1 VRWLIDGYNVIRQD
15 PALRG
20 REAERLESGRAALL
34 RLVAGIARRLPG
46 DDFTVVFD
54 GARAGGAGQPPGRVR
69 VVFSRPPESADD
81 VLLRL
86 ARETGTGGVVVSSD
100 RRVQDGARRAGC
112 AAVNAPDFLEA
123 ADPDGTDPEPD
134 ADADVEPRRKGG
146 NPHRLSRAARDARHA
161 LERLRRGASEG

>member
-34 RLVAGIARRLPG
+34 RLVAGIAQRLPG
-46 DDFTVVFD
+46 DGFTVVFD
-54 GARAGGAGQPPGRVR
+54 GARVGGAGPPPGRVR

-112 AAVNAPDFLEA
+112 TAVSAPDFLDAAEA
-123 ADPDGTDPEPD
+123 PPDPTGDDVDEEGEDD
-134 ADADVEPRRKGG
+134 ARPRRG
-146 NPHRLSRAARDARHA
+146 PAHRLGRDARNRQRA
-161 LERLRRGASEG
+161 LDRLRRAR

>member
-20 REAERLESGRAALL
+20 HEAERLESGRAALL
-34 RLVAGIARRLPG
+34 RLVAGIARRLPR

-54 GARAGGAGQPPGRVR
+54 GARVGGAGPPPGRVR
-69 VVFSRPPESADD
+69 VAFSRPPESADD

-100 RRVQDGARRAGC
+100 HRVQDGARRAGC
-112 AAVNAPDFLEA
+112 AAVSAPDFLDA
-123 ADPDGTDPEPD
+123 AQGPADPANGGD
-134 ADADVEPRRKGG
+134 ADEEREDDVRPRRGSA
-146 NPHRLSRAARDARHA
+146 HRLGRDARNRQRA
-161 LERLRRGASEG
+161 LDRLRRAR

>member
-1 VRWLIDGYNVIRQD
+1 MRWLIDGYNVIRQD

-34 RLVAGIARRLPG
+34 RLVAGIARRLAG

-54 GARAGGAGQPPGRVR
+54 GARVGGAGPPPGRVR

-100 RRVQDGARRAGC
+100 RRVQDGARRSGC
-112 AAVNAPDFLEA
+112 TALSAPDFLDAAEA
-123 ADPDGTDPEPD
+123 PADPGPAGDVDDESEDD
-134 ADADVEPRRKGG
+134 APPRGG
-146 NPHRLSRAARDARHA
+146 PAHRLGRDARNRQRA
-161 LERLRRGASEG
+161 LGRLRRAR

>member
-54 GARAGGAGQPPGRVR
+54 GARAGGAGPTPGRVR

-112 AAVNAPDFLEA
+112 TALSAPDFLDAAEA
-123 ADPDGTDPEPD
+123 PADPAPAGDVDDESEDD
-134 ADADVEPRRKGG
+134 APSRGG
-146 NPHRLSRAARDARHA
+146 PAHRLGRDARNRQRA
-161 LERLRRGASEG
+161 LDRLRRAR